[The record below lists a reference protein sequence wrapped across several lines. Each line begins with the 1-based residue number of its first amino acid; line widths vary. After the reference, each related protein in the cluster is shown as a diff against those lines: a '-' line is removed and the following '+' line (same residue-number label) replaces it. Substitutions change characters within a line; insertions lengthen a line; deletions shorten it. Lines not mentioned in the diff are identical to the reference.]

1 MDFTPFPKIGRLFRD
16 IVITEKIDG
25 TNAAVI
31 FREGVPFE
39 SDPDLVATVWDDGKV
54 YSVYA
59 QSRNRLIT
67 PGKSTDN
74 CGFAAWVQA
83 NATMLFEALGVGI
96 HFGEWWGSGIQRNYG
111 LNHRRFSLF
120 NVGRY
125 EVRDFSVLARTS
137 GLDVVPTIYSGPFSE
152 AAIDGVLET
161 LRHGGSLAAPTFRR
175 PEGIV
180 VFHSS
185 TGTLFKVTLDGDEK
199 PKGQNVS

>member
-25 TNAAVI
+25 TNACVI
-31 FREGVPFE
+31 IEEGIYHDFE
-39 SDPDLVATVWDDGKV
+39 PGLIATVLVDGQW
-54 YSVYA
+54 YSVGA
-59 QSRNRLIT
+59 QSRNKLIW

-74 CGFAAWVQA
+74 AGFALWVRS
-83 NATMLFEALGVGI
+83 NAELLVAALGKGR

-111 LNHRRFSLF
+111 LDHKRFSLF

-125 EVRDFSVLARTS
+125 DVRDFRAVARNLR
-137 GLDVVPTIYSGPFSE
+137 LDVVPTLWSGPFSE
-152 AAIDGVLET
+152 DAIVGALET
-161 LRHGGSLAAPTFRR
+161 LRHGGSLAAPTFKR

-185 TGTLFKVTLDGDEK
+185 TGTLFKVTLENDEK
-199 PKGQNVS
+199 PKGQA